1 MASPIARPAATPS
14 ATTLICAITTP
25 LRSSAAPPIPVAA
38 QLYEPLANAVLRRH
52 LTPRIFP
59 ATGLLC
65 VFAAGV
71 WLASIG
77 RLSGSG
83 VGVLG
88 VLGAAAGMWVGAVL
102 PVLLVRKAFLTVT
115 RTRAPSPLLL
125 LQKSLAPNSAL
136 HVRALRAGQAHLLS
150 ALSLLALHAALDPT
164 LPVFIRSR
172 CETPMDATPPL
183 VLLALS
189 QAALAALYV
198 ARAALHDVWVFPF
211 RVYLSLLVSLPLPSC
226 FLPCLRLF
234 PSPPPLPV
242 PVQAYPLPSTSSCLL
257 ERKLR

>member
-1 MASPIARPAATPS
+1 MASPFARPAATPG
-14 ATTLICAITTP
+14 APTPIRVITMP
-25 LRSSAAPPIPVAA
+25 LRSSAAPPIPAAA
-38 QLYEPLANAVLRRH
+38 QLYEPLAKAVLRRR
-52 LTPRIFP
+52 LTARIFP

-77 RLSGSG
+77 RVNGSG
-83 VGVLG
+83 VG
-88 VLGAAAGMWVGAVL
+88 VLGAAAGMWVAAVL

-115 RTRAPSPLLL
+115 RTSAPSPLLL
-125 LQKSLAPNSAL
+125 LQKSLAPNSAQ
-136 HVRALRAGQAHLLS
+136 RARARRAGQAHLLS

-172 CETPMDATPPL
+172 KHPWTPHPPL

-189 QAALAALYV
+189 QAAL
-198 ARAALHDVWVFPF
+198 AALHDVWVFPF
-211 RVYLSLLVSLPLPSC
+211 RVYLSLFVSLPLPSC